1 MPPPPSDLILKR
13 SVSIRQ
19 TGAASISG
27 DVAEAPSAMMGYQ
40 LTRAARAVFNGGVAT
55 PIPIP
60 PPAPA
65 ALETIAGSAALD
77 EVLACLCARRPVF
90 HSEADLQHS
99 FALAV
104 GEVAPEISCRLEVPV
119 RGSDA
124 SEYLDLLCL
133 GPAGRTAVE
142 FKYVTRQW
150 SGAAGT
156 PPEEY
161 ALRGHNAPDVARR
174 DFLRDV
180 GRLERFC
187 DRGDQNGLALLITN
201 EAALWRPRQRRMPTR
216 DEEFRIHQ
224 GRELSG
230 TLLWA
235 GGSFPGNT
243 RVLRGDY
250 VLAWRP
256 YTQQV
261 GPNGEFRCLAVF
273 IAPKP
278 AEAQPP
284 SSA

>member
-1 MPPPPSDLILKR
+1 M
-13 SVSIRQ
+13 
-19 TGAASISG
+19 
-27 DVAEAPSAMMGYQ
+27 
-40 LTRAARAVFNGGVAT
+40 AT
-55 PIPIP
+55 PIPP
-60 PPAPA
+60 PQPASP
-65 ALETIAGSAALD
+65 EPIAGSAALN
-77 EVLACLCARRPVF
+77 EVLACLRARRPVF

-104 GEVAPEISCRLEVPV
+104 GEVAREVRCRLEVPV

-133 GPAGRTAVE
+133 GPAGRTAIE

-150 SGAAGT
+150 AGTAGT

-187 DRGDQNGLALLITN
+187 DREDQNGLALLITN
-201 EAALWRPRQRRMPTR
+201 EASLWRPRQRRMPTR
-216 DEEFRIHQ
+216 DEEFRVHD

-235 GGSFPGNT
+235 GGSFPDNT
-243 RVLRGDY
+243 RVLRGAY
-250 VLAWRP
+250 TLAWRP
-256 YTQQV
+256 YMQLE
-261 GPNGEFRCLAVF
+261 GPGGEFRCLAVF
-273 IAPKP
+273 ITPNP
-278 AEAQPP
+278 AQPP
-284 SSA
+284 PLHEA

>member
-1 MPPPPSDLILKR
+1 MPTVIGLRLTWAGR
-13 SVSIRQ
+13 
-19 TGAASISG
+19 TG
-27 DVAEAPSAMMGYQ
+27 
-40 LTRAARAVFNGGVAT
+40 FNGAMAT
-55 PIPIP
+55 PIPTT
-60 PPAPA
+60 PPAD
-65 ALETIAGSAALD
+65 LEMIAGSAALE
-77 EVLACLCARRPVF
+77 EVLACLSARRPVF

-104 GEVAPEISCRLEVPV
+104 GEVAQEVRCRLEVPV

-150 SGAAGT
+150 AGTAGT

-174 DFLRDV
+174 EFLRDV

-187 DRGDQNGLALLITN
+187 DRADQNGLAVLITN
-201 EAALWRPRQRRMPTR
+201 EASLWRPRQRRTPTR
-216 DEEFRIHQ
+216 DEEFRIHH

-235 GGSFPGNT
+235 GGTFPANT
-243 RVLRGDY
+243 RVLRGAY
-250 VLAWRP
+250 TLAWRP
-256 YTQQV
+256 YTLLD
-261 GPNGEFRCLAVF
+261 GPGGEFRCLAVF
-273 IAPKP
+273 VTPNP
-278 AEAQPP
+278 GQPP
-284 SSA
+284 PPQER